1 MNPSPPTVFLL
12 DDSDDFA
19 RSLATALGGS
29 LAPLEQRSFED
40 GEHKLRPLIPVRGDD
55 VCVVCRLAGTAE
67 RSVDERIM
75 RLLFLVATLRDHGA
89 RRISVI
95 APYLPYARK
104 DRRTRPHDPLTLR
117 YLAQLLE
124 TAGVARLA
132 VMDVHNLAAFENA
145 FRCETLHLEAAPWL
159 IDALVR
165 PGSQAPLAVL
175 SPDTGGIK
183 RAEQF
188 RELLE
193 QRTGRQSHL
202 VFLEKYRRGDRV
214 WGDGI
219 VGRLSDCQVVIVDD
233 LVAGGTTLSRALD
246 NCARE
251 GVKEVVAVA
260 SHGVFSPGAEAL
272 LAHPALHRLVV
283 TDSVDSNLLRQS
295 HPRLDVIPVA
305 PIVAEAV
312 SLLFRGGL

>member
-1 MNPSPPTVFLL
+1 MAAADSSRPIVFLL
-12 DDSDDFA
+12 DDSDDFG
-19 RSLATALGGS
+19 ATLEAALGGS

-40 GEHKLRPLIPVRGDD
+40 GEHKLRPLTPVRGHE

-67 RSVDERIM
+67 RTVDERIM

-89 RRISVI
+89 GRVSVI

-104 DRRTRPHDPLTLR
+104 DRRTRPLDPLTLR
-117 YLAQLLE
+117 YLAELLE
-124 TAGVARLA
+124 AVGVARVA

-159 IDALVR
+159 IDALPQPDR
-165 PGSQAPLAVL
+165 QMPLAVL

-183 RAEQF
+183 RAERF

-193 QRTGRQSHL
+193 ERTGRPSHL

-214 WGDGI
+214 WGEAV
-219 VGRLSDCQVVIVDD
+219 VGRLADCQVVVVDD

-246 NCARE
+246 ACANE
-251 GVKEVVAVA
+251 GVTAVTAVA
-260 SHGVFSPGAEAL
+260 THGVFSAGAEAL
-272 LAHPALHRLVV
+272 LAHPALDRLVV
-283 TDSVDSNLLRQS
+283 TDSVDSTLLRRS
-295 HPRLDVIPVA
+295 HPRLHVISVV
-305 PIVAEAV
+305 PIVLEA
-312 SLLFRGGL
+312 LGKH